1 MPDIAQPNADIVF
14 RQADIK
20 FYEATKAF
28 KPYTVESGL
37 VGIVPM
43 ETLIEDQLWSARIP
57 VGREWV
63 GPRRVNSVSQ
73 HAKRLVARPYEDTIE
88 MRMED
93 LKFEK
98 LPLFT
103 QNIETLAQQSEKLI
117 DYQAAAY
124 LLTNTHV
131 GFDGQVLFSQS
142 HPTSG
147 GDVTVKLP
155 SSVPSVQSNFDPT
168 TPLTWDNYVAARAKM
183 MSWLGEDGKP
193 LSIEPDLLVVPPQ
206 LQGIAKNILEADMIA
221 NVTANIPAGGGVG
234 QNIIL
239 AQNNTFKNT
248 ARLLIAPD
256 LANMPQSWFLC
267 DTKKAIKPLVWGN
280 LESPIFT
287 YLIDPK
293 SPNVFWLRTY
303 VYGWS
308 RWGTLTESLWYL
320 IYGATGGAAY
330 GD

>member
-20 FYEATKAF
+20 FYETTKAF

-37 VGIVPM
+37 VGIVSM

-73 HAKRLVARPYEDTIE
+73 HAKRLVAKPYEDTIE

-117 DYQAAAY
+117 DYQAAGY
-124 LLTNTHV
+124 LQTNTHY
-131 GFDGQVLFSQS
+131 GFDGQLLFSQA

-147 GDVTVKLP
+147 GDVTVSLP
-155 SSVPSVQSNFDPT
+155 SSVPTTQSNFDPS
-168 TPLTWDNYVAARAKM
+168 TPLTWDNYVAARSKM

-221 NVTANIPAGGGVG
+221 NAATGLAGSNIVL
-234 QNIIL
+234 N
-239 AQNNTFKNT
+239 QNNTFKNT

-280 LESPIFT
+280 LEAPIFT

-293 SPNVFWLRTY
+293 SENCFYSRKY
-303 VYGWS
+303 IYGWS